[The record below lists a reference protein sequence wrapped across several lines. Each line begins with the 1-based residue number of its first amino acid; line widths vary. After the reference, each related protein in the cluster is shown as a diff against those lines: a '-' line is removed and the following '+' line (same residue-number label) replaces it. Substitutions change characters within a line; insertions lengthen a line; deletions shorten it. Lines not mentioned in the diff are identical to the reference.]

1 MKINIITNFLEK
13 MSEEDR
19 LIFNMH
25 FFKSIN
31 ISQIARS
38 IDREGYYVK
47 TKIENLLADL
57 KSLMIENNLSLED
70 LTEKYDY

>member
-1 MKINIITNFLEK
+1 
-13 MSEEDR
+13 MSEEDC

-31 ISQIARS
+31 ISQIVRS
-38 IDREGYYVK
+38 IDREGYYVE

-57 KSLMIENNLSLED
+57 KSLMIKNNLSLED
-70 LTEKYDY
+70 LTEKYNY